1 MATKTDSL
9 LTAFERALREP
20 WPTHLSGGERVWFL
34 VFDPAEL
41 RRVELRMG
49 DFESAAHRANRRWV
63 SVSLKSC
70 FPTWMAAHDYRDG
83 YFESPEDL
91 IDQLEADFK
100 PFVIQYV
107 VEAMQ
112 LADPDDHTLIV
123 LQDVS
128 ALFGLI
134 PLSDV
139 LRGITAHL
147 RGRMVVFFPGEYQHN
162 QYRLLDARDGWNYL
176 ARPIL

>member
-1 MATKTDSL
+1 MATKIDAL
-9 LTAFERALREP
+9 LATFENALCEP
-20 WPTHLSGGERVWFL
+20 WPTLLSGSERIWFL

-49 DFESAAHRANRRWV
+49 DFEAAARRANRRWIP
-63 SVSLKSC
+63 VSLKPF
-70 FPTWMAAHDYRDG
+70 FPEWMTAHEYREG

-100 PFVIQYV
+100 PYV
-107 VEAMQ
+107 VQRLTEAIQ
-112 LADPDDHTLIV
+112 QAQPDNHTLIV

-139 LRGITAHL
+139 LRSVTTGIQ
-147 RGRMVVFFPGEYQHN
+147 GRMLVFFPGEYQHN